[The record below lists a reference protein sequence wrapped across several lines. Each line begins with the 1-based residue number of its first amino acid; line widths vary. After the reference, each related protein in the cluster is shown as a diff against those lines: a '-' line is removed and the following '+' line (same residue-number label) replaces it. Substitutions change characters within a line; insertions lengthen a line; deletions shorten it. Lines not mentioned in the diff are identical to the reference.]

1 MRRANKRLAA
11 TVLTGFAAVLAVQS
25 APAAVWRWAC
35 QGELGDQR
43 VLFDREGLYIVGGK
57 ASAGR
62 PGQVTAQSIEEAIDA
77 VKKGG
82 GFTAFSP
89 EDENG
94 GLASPITFLLTDAG
108 KQTQKTV
115 FTERSSK
122 QISHK
127 HKLICGRDEDTDLY
141 LKVYRYERGGE
152 PARDITVMCME
163 YQLSTR
169 GGRKG
174 CG

>member
-1 MRRANKRLAA
+1 MRRANKQLLA
-11 TVLTGFAAVLAVQS
+11 TVLMGFAAVLMVENAG
-25 APAAVWRWAC
+25 AAVWRWAC

-43 VLFDREGLYIVGGK
+43 ILFDREGLYIVGGK
-57 ASAGR
+57 APARR

-82 GFTAFSP
+82 GFTVFSP
-89 EDENG
+89 EDENS
-94 GLASPITFLLTDAG
+94 GLASPIAFLPADDG
-108 KQTQKTV
+108 KQTQKAV
-115 FTERSSK
+115 FTEQSSK
-122 QISHK
+122 QISHR

-141 LKVYRYERGGE
+141 SKVYRYERDGE
-152 PARDITVMCME
+152 PAREITMKCME
-163 YQLSTR
+163 YQLSTH